1 MTINSGTTGIDAIK
15 RGDIPVLD
23 ISAARSDDAER
34 RAALA
39 AQLGAACE
47 SIGFLVITGHG
58 VEPATLDSLT
68 GAARE
73 FFESD
78 DDEKMKYIYDIQFD
92 PHGHLTWL
100 QSPLSLVLL
109 L

>member
-78 DDEKMKYIYDIQFD
+78 DDEKMK
-92 PHGHLTWL
+92 WL
-100 QSPLSLVLL
+100 GGSHFIFSAH
-109 L
+109 